1 MKVFFIK
8 RFFQLIKFKMK
19 NLFLTGGSSGIG
31 YSVLQKFSAQNWN
44 VYSTYNTNKL
54 KIKSLKKFF
63 RMLNF
68 IILICIQI
76 VQ

>member
-1 MKVFFIK
+1 
-8 RFFQLIKFKMK
+8 MK

-54 KIKSLKKFF
+54 KIKSLKFYS
-63 RMLNF
+63 LG
-68 IILICIQI
+68 I
-76 VQ
+76 